1 MASYDALINLKL
13 KGLKDLKKVEN
24 IVDKINKPVRT
35 ANTRS
40 RVEQKLAKSTE
51 ARRVAM
57 IETRRVGDL
66 IQKGIDKGLKLSK
79 ARNAVDKSA
88 LANQKGEFKVS
99 KAQLK
104 VALDELNVQTK
115 ITEQLGKQNAAR
127 AKSMLGGP
135 FVSSGIASSR
145 FGSTRQPGSPRF
157 IASRAGMMQGP
168 AAPPYAPG
176 MYGSSPIGGSK
187 FMFGSP
193 AQVAFSGS
201 GMGRSPILGG
211 KDLVGSPK
219 NILDVAKQNTL
230 PVKGLASLVG
240 SPAYYDAQNK
250 EFKRIA
256 KANAMPVQGF
266 KHLVGSPAYLKDQQ
280 QKMQKLM
287 GGDTGFSAAQYGP
300 QQPMQGPR
308 MFGQAFD
315 PTGGSS
321 ALNFDKRT
329 GRLLQGPA
337 GSSRNT
343 RGNLLRRFGPTK
355 GFDTQSALI
364 SGAFPLLFGQGPV
377 GAAAGAIGGGVG
389 GMFGQMGGFAGG
401 IAATAL
407 VQQFQQLI
415 GSLGNLGKAMGPF
428 VQDTNALIDSMGLA
442 GTAEAKRIQIIEQLQ
457 GKQAA
462 FNAAMQKMRETIGT
476 EATKRLE
483 EFGQK
488 ASLVGSE
495 FKIAMTKMQASLI
508 PVINLI
514 DKLLG
519 VSKGAEA
526 AQRKRFIENTKNPA
540 MVERR
545 EEIERLRGITGGGR
559 GAQKSR
565 SDRIKVLE
573 EELNKMAEIGI
584 AIDNQAV
591 KMSEITLEHDKLVQK
606 AQEEKDLKEAIKKLT
621 EGGLSQAVAKE
632 VAQREQVRDLA
643 LEQLDALAA
652 QVREGYKDLDS
663 ISKQPEEYKKIKDL
677 LDAIFEKKQ
686 DITKETEKATE
697 AIEKQGKEIKKVKV
711 TKEEIA
717 NLLANEMTNA
727 LMGLIEGTKSLGE
740 SLASI
745 AKSLAKMF
753 LNAAFQNIF
762 NQMFQIPSQAQ
773 GAYNR
778 AGSFKA
784 FQYGG
789 VVNSPTLG
797 MIGEGGEPEYVIP
810 ASKMD
815 GAMARY
821 SAGARGGA
829 VIPGGSHES
838 GTVAG
843 GTGNAIVEYTGPVL
857 NFNGDEYV
865 PKSAV
870 PEIINTAVK
879 RGGEA
884 GQAKAFA
891 TLKNS
896 RSQRA
901 TLGL

>member
-13 KGLKDLKKVEN
+13 SSQGLKDLKRIEGA
-24 IVDKINKPVRT
+24 VDKINKPVRT
-35 ANTRS
+35 ANRTAR
-40 RVEQKLAKSTE
+40 AE
-51 ARRVAM
+51 AQILDSKRAQQDM
-57 IETRRVGDL
+57 MSKTRRVGDL
-66 IQKGIDKGLKLSK
+66 VQKQADKGLKMGR
-79 ARNAVDKSA
+79 AQEAIQKSA
-88 LANQKGEFKVS
+88 LMNQKKEFVESEKL
-99 KAQLK
+99 LK
-104 VALDELNVQTK
+104 VALNELK
-115 ITEQLGKQNAAR
+115 IQKAITRETAQQATN
-127 AKSMLGGP
+127 KSRT
-135 FVSSGIASSR
+135 VKSSGGLDVLTGISQSR
-145 FGSTRQPGSPRF
+145 FGSAKTIGSPRYF
-157 IASRAGMMQGP
+157 ASRAGMMQGP
-168 AAPPYAPG
+168 AAPPYSPG

-201 GMGRSPILGG
+201 GMGRSPILGS

-219 NILDVAKQNTL
+219 NILDVAKQNVL
-230 PVKGLASLVG
+230 PVKGTKDLVG
-240 SPAYYDAQNK
+240 SPKYYEEVNK
-250 EFKRIA
+250 EALKVA
-256 KANAMPVQGF
+256 KMKGNVLPVGGL
-266 KHLVGSPAYLKDQQ
+266 KHLVGSPAYFKDQEEQ
-280 QKMQKLM
+280 LATLLKGKS
-287 GGDTGFSAAQYGP
+287 TGFKASQYGP
-300 QQPMQGPR
+300 QQFSDPGLQG
-308 MFGQAFD
+308 Q
-315 PTGGSS
+315 SS
-321 ALNFDKRT
+321 PLNF
-329 GRLLQGPA
+329 GR
-337 GSSRNT
+337 
-343 RGNLLRRFGPTK
+343 RGELLRGRAGTNRFSLRNMGRR
-355 GFDTQSALI
+355 FDKQSALI

-407 VQQFQQLI
+407 VQQIQQVI
-415 GSLGNLGKAMGPF
+415 VKLGDLGKAMSPF
-428 VQDTNALIDSMGLA
+428 VQDTNALVNSMGLA

-483 EFGQK
+483 EFGEK

-495 FKIAMTKMQASLI
+495 FKIAMLKMQDSILI
-508 PVINLI
+508 VINAV

-519 VSKGAEA
+519 VSKGAEKA
-526 AQRKRFIENTKNPA
+526 RLDRFIENSKNPSIVDRRTELEA
-540 MVERR
+540 IRKNKNARGRVKDPER
-545 EEIERLRGITGGGR
+545 E
-559 GAQKSR
+559 AQ
-565 SDRIKVLE
+565 LE
-573 EELNKMAEIGI
+573 KELEQIARIGI
-584 AIDNQAV
+584 ALEDQRV

-606 AQEEKDLKEAIKKLT
+606 AQEEKDLKEAVKKLT
-621 EGGLSQAVAKE
+621 EGGMSEAIAKE
-632 VAQREQVRDLA
+632 VAQREQVRDKA
-643 LEQLDALAA
+643 LEQLDTEAKILMEK
-652 QVREGYKDLDS
+652 RKELDFNEEN
-663 ISKQPEEYKKIKDL
+663 KQQFKEIKEQ
-677 LDAIFEKKQ
+677 LDDIFKTKQ
-686 DITKETEKATE
+686 KITKETKDATD
-697 AIEKQGKEIKKVKV
+697 AIEEQGKAIKKVKV

-762 NQMFQIPSQAQ
+762 NRMFSITGSEQ
-773 GAYNR
+773 GSYSR
-778 AGSFKA
+778 AGGFKA

-789 VVNSPTLG
+789 VVNQPTLG
-797 MIGEGGEPEYVIP
+797 LMGEGGEPEYVIP

-843 GTGNAIVEYTGPVL
+843 SSGNAIVEYTGPVL

-870 PEIINTAVK
+870 PEIINTAAK
-879 RGGEA
+879 QGANA
-884 GQAKAFA
+884 GRSQAFA